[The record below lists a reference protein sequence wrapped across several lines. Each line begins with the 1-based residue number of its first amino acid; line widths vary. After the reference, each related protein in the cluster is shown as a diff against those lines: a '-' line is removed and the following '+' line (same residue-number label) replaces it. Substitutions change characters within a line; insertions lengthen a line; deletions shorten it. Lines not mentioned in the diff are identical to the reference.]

1 MSRPCEICGARV
13 TNMNPKT
20 TTCSSVCKRAKRN
33 GLSRELQVKRDIRQ
47 EEKDERLG
55 YWHSLGY
62 YTVYR

>member
-1 MSRPCEICGARV
+1 V